1 MKTTSKRGHQTPASA
16 TAKATMRKIAI
27 DFPAALYEETETAV
41 RELAMN
47 RSTFVRQAVAY
58 YLNDMRNKRLEEEL
72 AQGYIANAA
81 CARQVA
87 EELMNAES
95 DLA

>member
-1 MKTTSKRGHQTPASA
+1 MPDSASA
-16 TAKATMRKIAI
+16 KVTVRKISI

-41 RELAMN
+41 RELATN

-58 YLNDMRNKRLEEEL
+58 YLNDMRHKKLEEEL

-81 CARQVA
+81 CAKQVA
-87 EELMNAES
+87 EELMNAEG

>member
-1 MKTTSKRGHQTPASA
+1 
-16 TAKATMRKIAI
+16 
-27 DFPAALYEETETAV
+27 
-41 RELAMN
+41 MN